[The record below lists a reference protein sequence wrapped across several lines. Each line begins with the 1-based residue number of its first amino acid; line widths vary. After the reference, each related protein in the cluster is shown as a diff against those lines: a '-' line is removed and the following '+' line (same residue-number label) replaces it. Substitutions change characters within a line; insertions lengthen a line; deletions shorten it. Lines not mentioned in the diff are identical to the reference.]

1 MKGKYILQDMV
12 IRWSGAPE
20 IKLKCNIRR
29 WKEIKYETLR
39 YLLSRQWDS
48 GWWCHNQERKDVQS
62 WTRSSL
68 RCRFMQLILSPDCI
82 QMSISPR
89 HTPRKL
95 LRYSCV
101 NGNQLANE
109 HQKVVTAKRGSKMYN
124 LEETR
129 A

>member
-1 MKGKYILQDMV
+1 MRVKLDEIQFVLYIYAV
-12 IRWSGAPE
+12 
-20 IKLKCNIRR
+20 N
-29 WKEIKYETLR
+29 
-39 YLLSRQWDS
+39 
-48 GWWCHNQERKDVQS
+48 
-62 WTRSSL
+62 
-68 RCRFMQLILSPDCI
+68 LSPDCI

-95 LRYSCV
+95 LHYSCV